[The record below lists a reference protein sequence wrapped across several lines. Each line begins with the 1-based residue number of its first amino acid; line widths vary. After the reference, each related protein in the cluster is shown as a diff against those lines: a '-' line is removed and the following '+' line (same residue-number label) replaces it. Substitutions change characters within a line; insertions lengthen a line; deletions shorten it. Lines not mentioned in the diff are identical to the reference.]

1 VIPLLAVLAP
11 LAGAAAIAVSGD
23 RARLRAL
30 WTAIASVLT
39 FGLVVSM
46 YPAVLDGEEPSL
58 RLGAL
63 APGVDVVLRVDAAG
77 MVFAASAAALWILA
91 SSYSIGYVHGAGE
104 INRTRFF
111 ATFAVCVSTTMG
123 LAFAGNL
130 FTFFLFYE
138 LLTLATYP
146 LVVHKQTPAA
156 FAAGKRYLLTLLG
169 GGTALLLAVVIVQVN
184 VTDASFAAGGV
195 LGSPAEGGVSDTM
208 VVGLVMLSL
217 LGFGTKAAVMPLHG
231 WLPRAMVAPTPVS
244 ALLHAVAVVKAG
256 VFGFVRMF
264 GYVIGPERLA
274 DVGAGVVVASIAAV
288 TIVTASVIAFRQDN
302 LKRRLA
308 YSTIAHLSYIVLG
321 VSVLSAAAWQGAL
334 LHLANHAV
342 LKITLFFCAGAIYV
356 TTGVDRISAMDG
368 IGRRMPVTMAA
379 FGIAALG
386 LAGVPPVSGFVS
398 KWFLGQG
405 TIDAD
410 QPLLAVVV
418 IGSGLL
424 TAGYLLP
431 IVHRAFFRT
440 SDEFT
445 GPTTVRS
452 DAAPTML
459 IPILTTATIGVMLGL
474 GDVFSLGELTDDVAR
489 AVTAVTP

>member
-1 VIPLLAVLAP
+1 VIPLLAVLTP
-11 LAGAAAIAVSGD
+11 LAGAVAIALSGD
-23 RARLRAL
+23 RPRLRTL
-30 WTAIASVLT
+30 WTAMASVVT
-39 FGLVVSM
+39 FGVVVSM
-46 YPAVLDGEEPSL
+46 YPAVLDGEEPSI
-58 RLGAL
+58 RLGSL
-63 APGVDVVLRVDAAG
+63 VPGIDVVLRVDAAG
-77 MVFAASAAALWILA
+77 MVFAASASALWILA
-91 SSYSIGYVHGAGE
+91 SSYSIGYVRGADE
-104 INRTRFF
+104 RHRTRFF

-130 FTFFLFYE
+130 FTFFVFYE

-169 GGTALLLAVVIVQVN
+169 GGTALLLAVVIVQVH
-184 VTDASFAAGGV
+184 VPDASFVAGGV
-195 LGSPAEGGVSDTM
+195 LGDPATSGMSDTM
-208 VVGLVMLSL
+208 VVGLVVLSL

-274 DVGAGVVVASIAAV
+274 DIGVGVVVASIAAV
-288 TIVTASVIAFRQDN
+288 TIVTASVIAFRQDQ

-321 VSVLSAAAWQGAL
+321 VSLLSPSAWNGAM

-342 LKITLFFCAGAIYV
+342 LKITLFFAAGAIYV
-356 TTGVDRISAMDG
+356 TTGVDRVSQMDG
-368 IGRRMPVTMAA
+368 IGRRMPLTMAA
-379 FGIAALG
+379 FGVAALG
-386 LAGVPPVSGFVS
+386 LAGLPPIGGFVS
-398 KWFLGQG
+398 KWFLGSG
-405 TIDAD
+405 TVDAGE
-410 QPLLAVVV
+410 PVLAVVV

-440 SDEFT
+440 SAVFT

-452 DAAPTML
+452 DASATML
-459 IPILTTATIGVMLGL
+459 IPILTTASVGVLLGL
-474 GDVFSLGELTDDVAR
+474 GDVFALGELTSEVAR
-489 AVTAVTP
+489 AVTGVTP